1 VTPQVKGETFERE
14 TFSRLAAAEGSCF
27 WFQGRNE
34 LIAWA
39 LGRYSPG
46 ARSFLEV
53 GCGTGFVLA
62 GLRDAFPE
70 LRCVGGEYYPEGL
83 VFARRRLPGVE
94 LVQLDA
100 RELPYEQEFEAV
112 GSFDVIEHIPEDELA
127 LEGMRRALVP
137 GGTLLLTVPQ
147 HPWLW
152 SKLDDYGHH
161 QRRYRRRELVAKVR
175 GAGFE
180 IERVTSFVSLLLP
193 AMVASRFRER
203 RREGDYEPGTEL
215 NPPRILD
222 RAMRAVLKLETL
234 MIRTGISF
242 PAGGSLLLVARRP

>member
-1 VTPQVKGETFERE
+1 LSASASQATFEPGA
-14 TFSRLAAAEGSCF
+14 FARLAAAEASCF

-34 LIAWA
+34 LIVWA
-39 LGRYSPG
+39 LRRYAPE

-62 GLRDAFPE
+62 GVHEAFPA
-70 LRCVGGEYYPEGL
+70 LQLVGGEYYEEGL
-83 VFARRRLPGVE
+83 EFARRRLPGAE

-100 RELPYEQEFEAV
+100 RELPYDQEFDAV

-127 LEGMRRALVP
+127 LARMHRSLRP
-137 GGTLLLTVPQ
+137 GGTLVLTVPQ

-152 SKLDDYGHH
+152 SKMDENAHH
-161 QRRYRRRELVAKVR
+161 QRRYRRRELVEKVGR
-175 GAGFE
+175 AGFE

-193 AMVASRFRER
+193 AMVASRFLER
-203 RREGDYEPGTEL
+203 VRKRNYDPAAEL
-215 NPPRILD
+215 SPPKVLD
-222 RAMRAVLKLETL
+222 RPMRAVLKAETA
-234 MIRTGISF
+234 MIRKGISF